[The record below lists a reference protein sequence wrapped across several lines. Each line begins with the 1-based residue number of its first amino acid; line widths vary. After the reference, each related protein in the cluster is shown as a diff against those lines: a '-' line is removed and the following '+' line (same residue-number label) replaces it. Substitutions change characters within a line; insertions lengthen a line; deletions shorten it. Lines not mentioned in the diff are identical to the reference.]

1 MAELVKTRPRR
12 RSWPRVPSLFQDL
25 MGDFLVTPWQ
35 ADLEQP
41 AAMWSPRMD
50 LIESDGAYELHMD
63 LPGLSKDDVSI
74 DVENHR
80 LVVHGQRQEETRKD
94 DDNVVRMERH
104 FGRFYRSLTLPE
116 TALPEKA
123 KATFED
129 GVLTIRIPKS
139 EAKKPKKISIQAPK
153 R

>member
-1 MAELVKTRPRR
+1 MTELTKARPRR
-12 RSWPRVPSLFQDL
+12 RTGLRVPRLFQDL
-25 MGDFLVTPWQ
+25 MDEFLIMPWQ

-41 AAMWSPRMD
+41 SAMWSPRMD
-50 LIESDGAYELHMD
+50 LVETDGAYELQID
-63 LPGLSKDDVSI
+63 LPGLTKDDVSI

-94 DDNVVRMERH
+94 EENVLHLERH
-104 FGRFYRSLTLPE
+104 FGRFYRSLALPD

-123 KATFED
+123 EATFEG

-139 EAKKPKKISIQAPK
+139 KAKKPKKISIHAPK